1 MREISMSWNRSVRL
15 VLTLTLVFAAGLVQA
30 ADKRALASEVM
41 RVSGLEQQLG
51 QTTRSIN
58 DSLKKAEE
66 SGKATPEQREIG
78 AVMLEA
84 FGTESILASV
94 GKQLADQLNEG
105 ELQKVLSWYE
115 GDPGQKLIRLE
126 NQLADPEK
134 AKELVEFAK
143 QTEQNPIPEARQSL
157 YKKIDKATLTTET
170 TVDMQLNSRV
180 AMDKAMNKTAKS
192 EKKLTDAEINEKIES
207 QRPKAMEFM
216 QQINLIKFGYLFKDV
231 SESDVEA
238 YAKFAES
245 DVGRK
250 YFKARSKA
258 LDAAMQEG
266 SRKVGEAMGSRIKE

>member
-1 MREISMSWNRSVRL
+1 MREISMSWNRSVRV
-15 VLTLTLVFAAGLVQA
+15 VLTLTLVFAAGLAQA

-134 AKELVEFAK
+134 AKDLVEFAK
-143 QTEQNPIPEARQSL
+143 QAEQNPIPEARQSL

-180 AMDKAMNKTAKS
+180 AMVKAMNKTAKS

-207 QRPKAMEFM
+207 QRPKAVEFM

-231 SESDVEA
+231 SDSDVEA
-238 YAKFAES
+238 YVKFAES

-266 SRKVGEAMGSRIKE
+266 SRKVGEAMGSHIKE

>member
-1 MREISMSWNRSVRL
+1 MREVSMSWKRSIRV
-15 VLTLTLVFAAGLVQA
+15 VLALTLVFVTGLAQA

-51 QTTRSIN
+51 QTTRSIK

-84 FGTESILASV
+84 FGTETILATV

-105 ELQKVLSWYE
+105 ELRKVLSWYE

-134 AKELVEFAK
+134 AKDLVEFAK

-180 AMDKAMNKTAKS
+180 AMVKAMNKTAKS

-231 SESDVEA
+231 SDSDVAA
-238 YAKFAES
+238 YVKFAES

-250 YFKARSKA
+250 YFKARSEA

>member
-15 VLTLTLVFAAGLVQA
+15 VLALTLVFAAGLAQA

-157 YKKIDKATLTTET
+157 YKKIDKATLTTDT

-180 AMDKAMNKTAKS
+180 AMVKAMNKTAKS

>member
-1 MREISMSWNRSVRL
+1 MREISMSWNRSIRL
-15 VLTLTLVFAAGLVQA
+15 VLTLTLVFAAGLAQA

-115 GDPGQKLIRLE
+115 GNPGQKLIRLE

-180 AMDKAMNKTAKS
+180 AMVKAMNKTAKS

-231 SESDVEA
+231 SDSDVEA

-266 SRKVGEAMGSRIKE
+266 SRKVGEAMGSHIKE